1 MIKAGRIKFR
11 RNMGVRALFLSL
23 VAAFLLAG
31 NVGKAAAEVLLDAYI
46 GPAFTQNG
54 KFNNGPAAAATT
66 KFDTVVSGGIRVG
79 YFFIP
84 YIGFAVDL
92 SHYQPDGD
100 FGGGG
105 SGFSF
110 DSRVTGL
117 SFDLMGRLPLMVSSN
132 FPNGQLQP
140 YLTIG
145 PGVYFSH
152 IKISPRPG
160 FGSKDSDSSAGIKVG
175 AGTTWMFTRNLGLF
189 GEYRFSHF
197 TADLLG
203 FEKNID
209 THRLQI
215 GATLRF

>member
-1 MIKAGRIKFR
+1 MRIKT
-11 RNMGVRALFLSL
+11 VLLSL
-23 VAAFLLAG
+23 FAALLIAG
-31 NVGKAAAEVLLDAYI
+31 MPGKASAEVFLDAYI
-46 GPAFTQNG
+46 GPAFTADG
-54 KFNNGPAAAATT
+54 KFKNGPAPAATT
-66 KFDTVVSGGIRVG
+66 EFDTVVSGGVRVG
-79 YFFIP
+79 YFFVP

-100 FGGGG
+100 FGRGG

-117 SFDLMGRLPLMVSSN
+117 SFDLVGRLPLMVSNN
-132 FPNGQLQP
+132 FPNGRLQP
-140 YLTIG
+140 YLTVG

-152 IKISPRPG
+152 IKISPTPG

-175 AGTTWMFTRNLGLF
+175 AGTTWMFTRNLGMF

-197 TADLLG
+197 SADLLG
-203 FEKNID
+203 FEKDIN
-209 THRLQI
+209 THRLQF